1 MKFVKKI
8 DASNRIVVPTGIRD
22 LLDVRAGDEVEFIV
36 IDGQIVLRKPDYSAD
51 QGQKKIVAEQLRK
64 YGYAVPPEFL

>member
-51 QGQKKIVAEQLRK
+51 QG
-64 YGYAVPPEFL
+64 